1 MNLKNIETNI
11 EFKIWFNP
19 QNCTPKI
26 DEVLSTL
33 KLFSEDGIYTFIQ
46 NKEFMTIKAKIKS
59 DNKDLSFY
67 LQKGLVNLCQVLQK
81 APDDSILI
89 KINFFNGAIIEMDKV
104 DVGIDEKI
112 DESAKKRGI
121 RAKDINRLSEIMAKK
136 FILNVYTPSSQEK
149 FFLMLSGGASK
160 DDFESDIDED
170 IKSFSLYSDEIKIPV
185 IKKQLTKEKEI
196 YFASKLM
203 PNNNKNRESALRLVR
218 ANLVFSDYTSTGE
231 PANIVRGAMDKLLK
245 EENSYLK
252 KWDEYGDKEW
262 EILIANAQKVG
273 RIEYTKIE
281 VQEGIIKIFFDESI
295 VDRLSLGLDLEFT
308 NEEPIYLKNKN
319 IRVEEFAQSLENKTE
334 DNKERSKS
342 IFSQIKKI
350 EERSITIE
358 STDDNKINRKDLE
371 GKFIILSIMGNRV
384 QIERRMGARKRVLE
398 GRSSNPQLGLIIEEN
413 GELLPISRAS
423 KIKPLT
429 SFVKNKIF
437 AHDPTTVQIKAIDIA
452 LNTPDIALIQGPPGT
467 GKTTVVTAIIERL
480 NEEHDKSNSIR
491 GQILVTGFQH
501 DAVENII
508 SRLSINDLPTVKFGN
523 KKTTN
528 IDEIKQKQK
537 ILIEDIVESLKE
549 KNPKINELKEYES
562 LANQFT
568 TYIVS
573 PSLHHAQNLL
583 DLALKLPSFIINKE
597 QTTQIHKI
605 LKSLTLNNIDSNIE
619 KIKIIRA
626 LRIRKES
633 FLDDGKERA
642 SDCMETFE
650 DDLNKKECNSLKKAI
665 LWREGRELNFLST
678 LKDIKIKLL
687 NLYSPQTQYKKE
699 KPRKD
704 ILELM
709 KNLTEELKSVTSR
722 ADKKE
727 RILSEFLYE
736 LENNPLSIEEAISD
750 YNYVF
755 SATTQQSEGKDIRK
769 AKKKFNEKE
778 FLEYDTV
785 IVDEAARVSPR
796 DLLIPMVQAK
806 KRIILVGDHRQLPH
820 IIDEE
825 IIKALESEED
835 GSIELKKEDEYI
847 KTSMFAYLFNRL
859 KILEAKD
866 TVKRTVT
873 LDAQYRMHPL
883 LGKFTSDNFY
893 EEYGEGYRS
902 PLEEKYFTQ
911 NLKGLNAKSAVW
923 LNVPNG
929 QGSED
934 KDINQSRYRKA
945 EAQAIAK
952 QLKEWIDSQEGEKLT
967 FGVISFYRAQVN
979 AVFDALEKYGITKNR
994 EIVDEYRYLKDN
1006 NSEERLRIGTVDSF
1020 QGMEFDVVFLS
1031 MVRTTT
1037 KNKIQKQL
1045 KKRDEE
1051 KVSISAFGHLMSE
1064 NRLCVSLSR
1073 QKKVLILVGDGELV
1087 NMELSQKKIPAI
1099 YNFYQ
1104 LAKKEGVILNE
1115 NN

>member
-19 QNCTPKI
+19 KNCTPKI

-33 KLFSEDGIYTFIQ
+33 KLSSEDNIYSFIQ
-46 NKEFMTIKAKIKS
+46 DEKFMKIKAKNKS

-67 LQKGLVNLCQVLQK
+67 LQKGLVNLCQVLEE
-81 APDDSILI
+81 APDDSVLI

-136 FILNVYTPSSQEK
+136 FILNVYTPRSQEK

-160 DDFESDIDED
+160 DDFESDIAED
-170 IKSFSLYSDEIKIPV
+170 IKSFSLYSDEIKIPI

-203 PNNNKNRESALRLVR
+203 PNNNRNRESALRLVR
-218 ANLVFSDYTSTGE
+218 ANLVLSDYTTTGE
-231 PANIVRGAMDKLLK
+231 PANIVRGAMKKLLN

-273 RIEYTKIE
+273 RIEYIGTE
-281 VQEGIIKIFFDESI
+281 PQEGKIKISFDESI
-295 VDRLSLGLDLEFT
+295 VDRLSVGLDLEFT
-308 NEEPIYLKNKN
+308 NKEPIYLKNKN
-319 IRVEEFAQSLENKTE
+319 ITEKDFFENLEDSSEF
-334 DNKERSKS
+334 
-342 IFSQIKKI
+342 IFSKVEKV
-350 EERSITIE
+350 EERSIVIE
-358 STDDNKINRKDLE
+358 STDENKINIKELE
-371 GKFIILSIMGNRV
+371 GKFIILSIMGNKI
-384 QIERRMGARKRVLE
+384 QIERRRNARKRVLE
-398 GRSSNPQLGLIIEEN
+398 GKSANPQLGLIIEEK
-413 GELLPISRAS
+413 GELLPISRVS

-437 AHDPTTVQIKAIDIA
+437 EHDPTSIQIKSIDIA

-480 NEEHDKSNSIR
+480 NEEHDKSSSIR

-508 SRLSINDLPTVKFGN
+508 SRLTINDLPTVKFGN

-528 IDEIKQKQK
+528 IDEIKHKQK
-537 ILIEDIVESLKE
+537 ILIEEIVESLKE

-568 TYIVS
+568 TYLVF
-573 PSLHHAQNLL
+573 PSLHHAKNLL
-583 DLALKLPSFIINKE
+583 ELALKLPPSIVSKE
-597 QTTQIHKI
+597 QIIQIYKI
-605 LKSLTLNNIDSNIE
+605 LKSLTSKNIDSNNIE

-633 FLDDGKERA
+633 FWDDGKERA
-642 SDCMETFE
+642 SDCMEIFE
-650 DDLNKKECNSLKKAI
+650 DDLNEEECKNLKKAI
-665 LWREGRELNFLST
+665 LWRDGRELNFLST

-687 NLYSPQTQYKKE
+687 NLYLPQIQYKKE

-709 KNLTEELKSVTSR
+709 KNLTEELKNATSR
-722 ADKKE
+722 ANKKE
-727 RILSEFLYE
+727 RVLSEFLYE

-755 SATTQQSEGKDIRK
+755 SATTQQAEGKDIRK

-825 IIKALESEED
+825 IIKALESEDEN
-835 GSIELKKEDEYI
+835 STELKKEDEYI
-847 KTSMFAYLFNRL
+847 KISMFAYLFNRL
-859 KILEAKD
+859 KTLEAKD
-866 TVKRTVT
+866 GVKRTVT

-911 NLKGLNAKSAVW
+911 NLKGLNGKSAVW
-923 LNVPNG
+923 LNVPNS

-934 KDINQSRYRKA
+934 RDSNKSRYRKA
-945 EAQAIAK
+945 EAEAIAK
-952 QLKEWIDSQEGEKLT
+952 QLKEWIDSKEGEKLT
-967 FGVISFYRAQVN
+967 FGVISFYRAQEN
-979 AVFDALEKYGITKNR
+979 AVFNALEEYGITKKNKQ
-994 EIVDEYRYLKDN
+994 ILNEYKYFKDD
-1006 NSEERLRIGTVDSF
+1006 SLEERLRIGTVDSF

-1031 MVRTTT
+1031 MVRTS
-1037 KNKIQKQL
+1037 NENEIQKQL

-1051 KVSISAFGHLMSE
+1051 KVSISTFGHLMSE
-1064 NRLCVSLSR
+1064 NRLCVSVSR
-1073 QKKVLILVGDGELV
+1073 QKKVLVIVGDGELV
-1087 NMELSQKKIPAI
+1087 NMELSQKKIPAL

-1104 LAKKEGVILNE
+1104 LAKNEGVILDE